1 MTRTFK
7 KPVCRGTFIDKGNR
21 LRERGSYPRNPFG
34 GFAPFLL
41 SFWVIF
47 FACGLSF
54 CRAAESGLP
63 APKTIVDLQPFRQT
77 ISIPLVDRR
86 GQEGQETLINL
97 NPRINEWYLLQ
108 LSSGGE
114 APVEMYHLE
123 NGNPARQKLLLD
135 STYPQGLIIQG
146 EQGESRCD
154 LWESRDRQSLKA
166 ARASGAPYAPLCGD
180 RVYLL
185 NPVKGH
191 RTRIEVVTDTL
202 RDEVPSGEKIV
213 GFVRDTIFRDAY
225 RETGKVMKK
234 PGSDADSHAPKQS
247 GDGPGP
253 ALIDLQKEGNL
264 LETPN
269 LGIQVEGSNH
279 GGMAPGVWYP
289 AKENPGIY
297 AGVFVPGWTLPNVL
311 RSYRNVLGNLDST
324 EAAALVYLVAF
335 DLSQFDLKFSLGTE
349 HPRVNWSDR
358 VPDQMKDDTLPGP
371 DGIGTIAPLVST
383 GLISP
388 RDAAR
393 TAAAFTGGFKRTHGA
408 FKWGELAWKNHGSHY
423 GFIENGVVFSR
434 LNPGLS
440 TIYRLEDGRVNLKTW
455 TEKDSSLLPAVRY
468 ARQNGVPIISGFD
481 DSTQMSVPGS
491 LVSRWGEGNWSGSA
505 GENLRTLR
513 AGAALQEVQGKR
525 FLIYAVFTSATPSAM
540 ARVFQA
546 YRCSYAMLLDM
557 NALEHTY
564 LALYRREGP
573 NLFVQHLIK
582 GMEEVDKKDKGQYIP
597 RFLGFADNRDFFY
610 LTRKE
615 TP

>member
-1 MTRTFK
+1 
-7 KPVCRGTFIDKGNR
+7 
-21 LRERGSYPRNPFG
+21 LNPFRR
-34 GFAPFLL
+34 GFASLL
-41 SFWVIF
+41 LGSWVIF
-47 FACGLSF
+47 FVSGPCA
-54 CRAAESGLP
+54 CRAAESSPP

-77 ISIPLVDRR
+77 SSIPIVDRR

-97 NPRINEWYLLQ
+97 NPRINDWYLLQ
-108 LSSGGE
+108 LSPGGGSPRE
-114 APVEMYHLE
+114 TFHLE
-123 NGNPARQKLLLD
+123 NSNPAGQKLLLD
-135 STYPQGLIIQG
+135 RAYPQGLILQEDQG
-146 EQGESRCD
+146 EFRCD
-154 LWESRDRQSLKA
+154 LWESGDRQSLKA
-166 ARASGAPYAPLCGD
+166 ARASGTPYAALCGD

-191 RTRIEVVTDTL
+191 RTRIEVVTDLL

-213 GFVRDTIFRDAY
+213 AFVRDTIFRDAY

-234 PGSDADSHAPKQS
+234 PGSETDSQVLEKT
-247 GDGPGP
+247 GNGPGP
-253 ALIDLQKEGNL
+253 ALIDPQKNGRL
-264 LETPN
+264 LEVPN
-269 LGIQVEGSNH
+269 LGIQVEGTNR
-279 GGMAPGVWYP
+279 GIMAPGVWYP

-297 AGVFVPGWTLPNVL
+297 VGVFVPGWTSPDVL
-311 RSYRNVLGNLDST
+311 RSYRNVVANLDSA
-324 EAAALVYLVAF
+324 EAPALVYLVAF

-358 VPDQMKDDTLPGP
+358 IADRMKDDTLPGP
-371 DGIGTIAPLVST
+371 DGIGTIDPLVST

-388 RDAAR
+388 WDAPR

-408 FKWGELAWKNHGSHY
+408 FKWGELAGKNHGSHY

-440 TIYRLEDGRVNLKTW
+440 TIYRLEDGWVSLKTW

-468 ARQNGVPIISGFD
+468 ARQNGVPIISRFD
-481 DSTQMSVPGS
+481 PATQMSVPGS

-505 GENLRTLR
+505 GEKLRTLR

-525 FLIYAVFTSATPSAM
+525 FLIYAVFTDATPSAM
-540 ARVFQA
+540 ARVFQT

-564 LALYRREGP
+564 LALYRREGRK
-573 NLFVQHLIK
+573 LFVQHLIK
-582 GMEEVDKKDKGQYIP
+582 GMEEVDKTEKGQYIP

-610 LTRKE
+610 LLRKG

>member
-1 MTRTFK
+1 M
-7 KPVCRGTFIDKGNR
+7 
-21 LRERGSYPRNPFG
+21 REWDSYSLNPFRKG
-34 GFAPFLL
+34 LALL
-41 SFWVIF
+41 LLGSWVIF
-47 FACGLSF
+47 FVYGPSVS
-54 CRAAESGLP
+54 RAAELGP
-63 APKTIVDLQPFRQT
+63 PVPKTIVDLQPFRQT
-77 ISIPLVDRR
+77 RSIPVIDQR
-86 GQEGQETLINL
+86 GQEGQKTLINL
-97 NPRINEWYLLQ
+97 NPRINEWYLLR
-108 LSSGGE
+108 LSSGGG
-114 APVEMYHLE
+114 APVETYHLE
-123 NGNPARQKLLLD
+123 NGNPAGQKLLLEN
-135 STYPQGLIIQG
+135 TYPQGLIIQG
-146 EQGESRCD
+146 HHGEFRCD

-166 ARASGAPYAPLCGD
+166 ARASKAPYAPLCGD

-191 RTRIEVVTDTL
+191 RTRIEEVTDLL

-234 PGSDADSHAPKQS
+234 SGSEAESLASKKP

-253 ALIDLQKEGNL
+253 ALIDPEKNGRL
-264 LETPN
+264 LEVPN
-269 LGIQVEGSNH
+269 LGIQVEGSNR

-289 AKENPGIY
+289 AKENPGVY
-297 AGVFVPGWTLPNVL
+297 AGVFMPAWTSLDIL
-311 RSYRNVLGNLDST
+311 RSYRNLVANLDSK
-324 EAAALVYLVAF
+324 EAEALVYLVAF

-349 HPRVNWSDR
+349 HPRVNWSER
-358 VPDQMKDDTLPGP
+358 VPDRMKDDTLPGP
-371 DGIGTIAPLVST
+371 DGIGTIVPLVST

-388 RDAAR
+388 RDATR

-408 FKWGELAWKNHGSHY
+408 FKSGELAGKNHGSHY
-423 GFIENGVVFSR
+423 GFIEKGVVFSR

-440 TIYRLEDGRVNLKTW
+440 TIYGLEDGRVNLKTW
-455 TEKDSSLLPAVRY
+455 TEKDSSLLPTVRY
-468 ARQNGVPIISGFD
+468 ARQNGVPIISGVD
-481 DSTQMSVPGS
+481 PATQMSVPGS

-513 AGAALQEVQGKR
+513 AGAALQEARGKR
-525 FLIYAVFTSATPSAM
+525 FLVYAVFTSATPSAM

-573 NLFVQHLIK
+573 KLFVQHLIK
-582 GMEEVDKKDKGQYIP
+582 GMEEVDKAEKGQYIP

-610 LTRKE
+610 LLRKG
-615 TP
+615 TL

>member
-1 MTRTFK
+1 
-7 KPVCRGTFIDKGNR
+7 
-21 LRERGSYPRNPFG
+21 
-34 GFAPFLL
+34 
-41 SFWVIF
+41 
-47 FACGLSF
+47 
-54 CRAAESGLP
+54 
-63 APKTIVDLQPFRQT
+63 VDLQPFRQT
-77 ISIPLVDRR
+77 ISIPVVDQR
-86 GQEGQETLINL
+86 GQEGQEILINL
-97 NPRINEWYLLQ
+97 NPRINDWYVLQ
-108 LSSGGE
+108 LSWYGG
-114 APVEMYHLE
+114 APVETYHLE
-123 NGNPARQKLLLD
+123 NGNPAGQKLLLD
-135 STYPQGLIIQG
+135 STYPQGLIIRGDQG
-146 EQGESRCD
+146 EYRCD
-154 LWESRDRQSLKA
+154 LGESRDRQILRA
-166 ARASGAPYAPLCGD
+166 ARASGAPYIPLCGG

-191 RTRIEVVTDTL
+191 RTGIEMVTDLL

-234 PGSDADSHAPKQS
+234 PGSEADSQAPKRP

-253 ALIDLQKEGNL
+253 ALVDPQKDGRL
-264 LETPN
+264 LEVSN
-269 LGIQVEGSNH
+269 LGIQVEGSNR
-279 GGMAPGVWYP
+279 GGMAAGVWYP

-297 AGVFVPGWTLPNVL
+297 VGVFVPGWTSPDVL
-311 RSYRNVLGNLDST
+311 RRYRTLVANLDGT

-335 DLSQFDLKFSLGTE
+335 DLGHFDLKFSLGTE
-349 HPRVNWSDR
+349 HPRVHWSDR
-358 VPDQMKDDTLPGP
+358 VPDRVKDDTLPGP
-371 DGIGTIAPLVST
+371 DGIGTIVPLVST
-383 GLISP
+383 GLIRP
-388 RDAAR
+388 RDATR

-408 FKWGELAWKNHGSHY
+408 FKSGEMAGKNHGSHY
-423 GFIENGVVFSR
+423 GFMENGVVFSR

-455 TEKDSSLLPAVRY
+455 EEKDSSLFPAVRY

-481 DSTQMSVPGS
+481 PAVQMSVPGS
-491 LVSRWGEGNWSGSA
+491 LVSRWGDGNWSGSA

-582 GMEEVDKKDKGQYIP
+582 GMEEVDKKEKGQYIP
-597 RFLGFADNRDFFY
+597 RFLGFPDNRDFFY
-610 LTRKE
+610 LLRKG